1 MKRYLLD
8 TGIMGDF
15 INHRHDVD
23 VRVREERRHGA
34 RVGTCLPVVA
44 ELFYGAEFSAS
55 RDKNLKRIRRS
66 LTGIVCWPFERP
78 AAEEYGRIAAHL
90 RRIGRTIQQNDIQ
103 IAAIALALGS
113 CIVVSNDGDLVGIP
127 GLTVENWVK

>member
-44 ELFYGAEFSAS
+44 ELFYSAEFSAS

-66 LTGIVCWPFERP
+66 LTGIVCWRFERP

-90 RRIGRTIQQNDIQ
+90 RL
-103 IAAIALALGS
+103 LAEPFSKMIFKSPPLLLRLDPVLS
-113 CIVVSNDGDLVGIP
+113 SAMTATSSAFQD
-127 GLTVENWVK
+127 